1 MYFRQRL
8 WRMSIL
14 SFQNTTF
21 KRSSYCLK
29 RLFHIISF
37 VDQKDIRPLIHSAD
51 YVYTGKRYI
60 TEKSYVTFAC
70 NYFAYSKF
78 AGFEFQRGSCKAI
91 QFVGTTS
98 LYFKSTVLFTSNW
111 LCIYSIML
119 SLVYGEIQE
128 YMYTTLCVRK
138 ILWHS
143 IQGFPVTLEHMFQ
156 YNVGLEAT
164 FWTSSQCDGDRGML
178 RHTHVCVIVLL
189 WIKWPNVIGNEYA
202 SHDCY
207 HLTFF
212 KQLNVLPYWNI
223 EES

>member
-1 MYFRQRL
+1 
-8 WRMSIL
+8 MSPSHAIIL
-14 SFQNTTF
+14 HINLPGSSFKEAVA
-21 KRSSYCLK
+21 KRSNLSVQRHFILK
-29 RLFHIISF
+29 
-37 VDQKDIRPLIHSAD
+37 A
-51 YVYTGKRYI
+51 
-60 TEKSYVTFAC
+60 
-70 NYFAYSKF
+70 
-78 AGFEFQRGSCKAI
+78 
-91 QFVGTTS
+91 
-98 LYFKSTVLFTSNW
+98 LYYFTSNW

-143 IQGFPVTLEHMFQ
+143 MQGFPVTLEHMFQ

-207 HLTFF
+207 HLAFF